1 MRIVLALDELE
12 DGEFCLGPCP
22 KAAAIKELAFESCEE
37 AFSHRVVVAV
47 ADGAARGADIHLS
60 AALAEGESGVLTALI
75 GVMNDISRPPLIVRH
90 LERVEDQGRL
100 QVRRHRPADN
110 AAAEGVEH
118 YGEIEKASPRRHVG
132 DVGHPELVRGI
143 CREVALDEVT
153 RFRLFRSAPRWCAQT
168 VGKQCT
174 SSVMV
179 ATYSARAASSAG
191 GAGRSDSQRS

>member
-1 MRIVLALDELE
+1 MRIVPALDELE
-12 DGEFCLGPCP
+12 DGEFCLGLCP

-60 AALAEGESGVLTALI
+60 AALAEGESGVLTPVI

-90 LERVEDQGRL
+90 L
-100 QVRRHRPADN
+100 
-110 AAAEGVEH
+110 EH

-153 RFRLFRSAPRWCAQT
+153 RFWPTQKSMSRKSPSNRGAPY
-168 VGKQCT
+168 VP
-174 SSVMV
+174 
-179 ATYSARAASSAG
+179 
-191 GAGRSDSQRS
+191 SDLA